1 MIIRKLNYTSYIFC
15 LFHACVGLVLPSLAK
30 LRTMYVKGVQVRGK
44 NLTKWKT

>member
-30 LRTMYVKGVQVRGK
+30 LRTMYVKVWRFI
-44 NLTKWKT
+44 